1 MVWVIA
7 IWLSVSLA
15 LGVLAHAVLAPTGP
29 VAATIFLLPFLLP
42 FLVLGFQER
51 YRAEAASYRLL
62 DIELFA
68 PGRPYRQMTF
78 WGIPVGRERMLTQT
92 AGSDE
97 VSEHVLVM
105 MRAFLPFV
113 LNLAIRRVLPDRRA
127 PEPAVFRRT

>member
-15 LGVLAHAVLAPTGP
+15 LGVLAQAVLAPTGP
-29 VAATIFLLPFLLP
+29 MAAAVFLLP

-51 YRAEAASYRLL
+51 FRAEATGYRLL

-78 WGIPVGRERMLTQT
+78 WGIPIGRERILAQ
-92 AGSDE
+92 AGGSDE

-113 LNLAIRRVLPDRRA
+113 LNLAIRGLLAEPQRA
-127 PEPAVFRRT
+127 

>member
-15 LGVLAHAVLAPTGP
+15 LGVLAQAVLAPTGA
-29 VAATIFLLPFLLP
+29 VAAAFFLLP

-51 YRAEAASYRLL
+51 FRTEAASYRLL

-78 WGIPVGRERMLTQT
+78 WGIPVGRERMLTHI

-113 LNLAIRRVLPDRRA
+113 LNLAIRRLL
-127 PEPAVFRRT
+127 PEPQRA